1 MKCFYHPDSY
11 FPLPAEHPFPIYK
24 FPEAAAILEEEGIP
38 WVETPDFPRRLLE
51 RIHDRNYLKRIE
63 TGRLSRYE
71 ANRIGLP
78 QHPRLFRRSCIGAWG
93 TVAAGVAA
101 LEDGVAANLAG
112 GTHHAFPD
120 RGHGFCLLNDV
131 VLAIEWLRELHPDLY
146 VLVVD
151 TDAHQGNGTHH
162 YFLSDPYVF
171 TYSIHV
177 ERNFPARKVPGDLDV
192 GLPRFAGGE
201 EYLERL
207 EQTLEPAF
215 LQFEPD
221 LVFWVAGADVHENDR
236 FGQLRLS
243 LEEMQTRD
251 ELVLDC
257 VLRWRVP
264 LVAVYGGGYNRERH
278 LTARLHAN
286 CVRNTKLAWQRF
298 QPKVSPTPFAG

>member
-1 MKCFYHPDSY
+1 M
-11 FPLPAEHPFPIYK
+11 YK

-38 WVETPDFPRRLLE
+38 WVKTPDFPRQLLE
-51 RIHDRNYLKRIE
+51 RVHDPAYLERIE
-63 TGRLSRYE
+63 TGTLSRYE
-71 ANRIGLP
+71 TNRIGLP
-78 QHPRLFRRSCIGAWG
+78 QHPRLFRRSCFGAWG

-101 LEDGVAANLAG
+101 LEEGVAANLAG
-112 GTHHAFPD
+112 GTHHAFPGK
-120 RGHGFCLLNDV
+120 GHGFCLLNDV
-131 VLAIEWLRELHPDLY
+131 VLAIEWLRERRPELY

-162 YFLSDPYVF
+162 FYQSDPCVF

-201 EYLERL
+201 EYLDRL

-236 FGQLRLS
+236 FGQLRLT
-243 LEEMQTRD
+243 LEEMQARD
-251 ELVLDC
+251 AMVLEC

-264 LVAVYGGGYNRERH
+264 LAVVYGGGYNRDRH
-278 LTARLHAN
+278 LTGRLHAN
-286 CVRNTKLAWQRF
+286 SVRNTYLAARKF
-298 QPKVSPTPFAG
+298 RPTAYPAPLPG